1 MPLAKNTRTNTQEP
15 RSTTRTPIP
24 ELTGL
29 RTIAAGLVFVGHVLE
44 PHAAW
49 TPLFVQFGWV
59 GVNIFFALS
68 GFLFTK
74 LYMEELE
81 QGTFS
86 YRTYIVKR
94 IIRIYPV
101 TTLVLAASII
111 GAGGVYWVDA
121 IAHFTLVHGWFPQ
134 FRSTINAPM
143 WTLTVEESFY
153 LVAPVG
159 IFLAAGLSRMWT
171 RYTVRR
177 DHKLIWWQFAALLI
191 VLWVFSFALSRGLV
205 LHYLET
211 RLFLVNTWDNGAYT
225 FTFLGRLSD
234 FVAGMLAAV
243 AMRHTVSVKQKATT
257 ISLVLGIALLFACM
271 VFIDSVGGPV
281 LMARHKMGI
290 VAGHL
295 IALASAFIIIG
306 VQGRNPAQWLLSR
319 RWMVLLGNASFS
331 LYLIHFMPLPGMPQ
345 LSLSIQMWLE
355 TTGLHP
361 VAAWALN
368 YAALNV
374 IAIGIFLLFERP
386 TSRYLRKRAFR

>member
-1 MPLAKNTRTNTQEP
+1 MPRPPAPTV
-15 RSTTRTPIP
+15 RTPIP

-29 RTIAAGLVFVGHVLE
+29 RTIAAGLVFAGHVLE

-86 YRTYIVKR
+86 YRTYMVKR

-101 TTLVLAASII
+101 TTLVLIASII
-111 GAGGVYWVDA
+111 GAGSVYWVDA
-121 IAHFTLVHGWFPQ
+121 LAHFTLIHGWFPQ

-159 IFLAAGLSRMWT
+159 IFLAAGLSRMWS
-171 RYTVRR
+171 RYTVRK
-177 DHKLIWWQFAALLI
+177 DHKLIWLQLSALLL
-191 VLWVFSFALSRGLV
+191 VLWVLSFALSRGLV
-205 LHYLET
+205 LHYLEA
-211 RLFLVNTWDNGAYT
+211 RLFLVDTWDNGAYT

-243 AMRHTVSVKQKATT
+243 AMRHTASIQQKTT
-257 ISLVLGIALLFACM
+257 GISLVLGTALLFACI

-281 LMARHKMGI
+281 LMAKHKMGI
-290 VAGHL
+290 VAGHT

-306 VQGRNPAQWLLSR
+306 VQGNDPLRWILSR

-345 LSLSIQMWLE
+345 LSLGIQSALE
-355 TTGLHP
+355 AAGLHP
-361 VAAWALN
+361 VAAWAVN
-368 YAALNV
+368 YAGLNAV
-374 IAIGIFLLFERP
+374 AIAIFLLFERP
-386 TSRYLRKRAFR
+386 TSKYLRKRAFR